1 MDNIAFKTLAR
12 RISIVENEVAGY
24 QDILKTL
31 PTLPIQQRVIG
42 VTGPPGAGK
51 STLIDSIIALLTA
64 NGQTVGILAVDPS
77 SPFTSGSLLGDRLR
91 MNAHYN
97 NERVYIRSLSSRG
110 ALGGISAK
118 TIEVLDVM
126 KAAGFDWIFVETV
139 GVGQN
144 EIEIAGVAELTLVVL
159 VPEAGDE
166 IQALKSGIMEAG
178 DVFAVNKSDRDGAIL
193 FTETL
198 KSLVHAP
205 VVQVVATQSK
215 GIDALVATLANPTKA
230 MKSQN
235 ARQLLAAKALRLVQH
250 RRVKGIELSSIANAL
265 EEAEASAQG
274 PFNIYQFVETYMKTH
289 GL

>member
-1 MDNIAFKTLAR
+1 
-12 RISIVENEVAGY
+12 
-24 QDILKTL
+24 
-31 PTLPIQQRVIG
+31 
-42 VTGPPGAGK
+42 
-51 STLIDSIIALLTA
+51 
-64 NGQTVGILAVDPS
+64 
-77 SPFTSGSLLGDRLR
+77 
-91 MNAHYN
+91 
-97 NERVYIRSLSSRG
+97 
-110 ALGGISAK
+110 
-118 TIEVLDVM
+118 
-126 KAAGFDWIFVETV
+126 
-139 GVGQN
+139 
-144 EIEIAGVAELTLVVL
+144 
-159 VPEAGDE
+159 
-166 IQALKSGIMEAG
+166 MEAG

>member
-110 ALGGISAK
+110 ALGVISAK